1 MEKLKIGLEVHLQL
15 NTGKLFC
22 RCENE
27 GIEKERKFERNL
39 HVSKGETGTTDISTE
54 YEISRGKKYS
64 YRVTTNSC
72 LVEAD
77 EKPPDSPSENALS
90 AALSVAE
97 KVHSDVP
104 DKIIFMRKVVVDGS
118 NTSGFQRT
126 GLIGMGGWI
135 DIDSRRIG
143 IQTVCLEEDACRKIG
158 ENEETVEYSLER
170 LGIPL
175 IEISTAPDI
184 ENAKEAIR
192 VAEFIGDMILSSG
205 LLRKGA
211 DAIRQDVNVSLGY
224 GRVEIK
230 GVSKLSLIGDVIER
244 EISREKKLA
253 EAVKIWKE
261 RGGYSKLEL
270 IDVTNLFVTTNSR
283 VLLRHLEKGERIFGG
298 LLKNA
303 SGLLKKGEFRIGREI
318 ADALKQFGIMGMI
331 HSDEIPAYGLTDID
345 SKKIM
350 EYLDGKEN
358 DAFLLIGAEM
368 EKFQILENIINERS
382 EKILSLDFSETRAA
396 DDEGNTRYMRPLSG
410 SSRMYPET
418 DVEAIVS
425 SKVKKRYDIL
435 LKEERIS
442 RMTTNLKISP
452 QDAETLIKT
461 GQFSFVEKFGD
472 ENNGKILARLLIQTI
487 PEIEKK
493 RGIRFHIMD
502 VQRIVEYCRDM
513 NLPRISYEFA
523 LELISSGKKFDEI
536 KDGGNLIPLS
546 EKEIE
551 EAINSSDF
559 NEQKNLG
566 ALLSELREKF
576 LRPVDPSILLGII
589 KRLKK

>member
-27 GIEKERKFERNL
+27 GEETGKTFERIL

-54 YEISRGKKYS
+54 YEISKGKKYS

-77 EKPPDSPSENALS
+77 EKPPDTPSEEALS
-90 AALSVAE
+90 AAFSVAE
-97 KVHSDVP
+97 KIHSNVP
-104 DKIIFMRKVVVDGS
+104 DKLIFMRKVVVDGS

-126 GLIGMGGWI
+126 GLVGVGGWI
-135 DIDSRRIG
+135 DVDGKRIG

-184 ENAKEAIR
+184 ENVKEAIR
-192 VAEFIGDMILSSG
+192 VAEFIGNMIMSSG
-205 LLRKGA
+205 LLRRGA
-211 DAIRQDVNVSLGY
+211 DAIRQDVNVSLGF

-230 GVSKLSLIGDVIER
+230 GVSKLSLIGQVIDR
-244 EISREKKLA
+244 EISREEKLA
-253 EAVKIWKE
+253 EAVLKWKE
-261 RGGYSKLEL
+261 RGGFDKVEMV
-270 IDVTNLFVTTNSR
+270 DVTNLFSSTNSKI
-283 VLLRHLEKGERIFGG
+283 LLRHLEKGDRIFGG

-303 SGLLKKGEFRIGREI
+303 RGLLKKGEMRIGREI
-318 ADALKQFGIMGMI
+318 ADVLKQFGIMGMI
-331 HSDEIPAYGLTDID
+331 HSDEMPAYGLTENDFRKV
-345 SKKIM
+345 SV
-350 EYLDGKEN
+350 YLNGMEN
-358 DAFLLIGAEM
+358 DALILIGAEM
-368 EKFQILENIINERS
+368 EKLNTLQKIINERC
-382 EKILSLDFSETRAA
+382 EKILNMDFSETRAA

-418 DVEAIVS
+418 DVEAVTS
-425 SKVKKRYDIL
+425 SKMQKKYEIL

-442 RMTTNLKISP
+442 RMVRNLKISP

-472 ENNGKILARLLIQTI
+472 QNNGKILARLIIQTI
-487 PEIEKK
+487 PEMERKN
-493 RGIRFHIMD
+493 GIKFDMMD
-502 VQRIVEYCRDM
+502 VQQIVEYCREK

-536 KDGGNLIPLS
+536 KNGGNLIPLS

-551 EAINSSDF
+551 NEIFSSNIADY
-559 NEQKNLG
+559 KNLG
-566 ALLSELREKF
+566 ALLIELREKF
-576 LRPVDPSILLGII
+576 LRPIDPSLLLGII